1 MVYPDSTVLQLHI
14 VQKQQPRN
22 TRSGKLP
29 FRVCC
34 ACIPLARTFLE
45 CRCLREQALRNS
57 DAPAYPT
64 SRHMDRGIVA
74 SLEGGS
80 RILRSFLD
88 ISCLIE
94 DERGED

>member
-1 MVYPDSTVLQLHI
+1 
-14 VQKQQPRN
+14 
-22 TRSGKLP
+22 
-29 FRVCC
+29 
-34 ACIPLARTFLE
+34 
-45 CRCLREQALRNS
+45 
-57 DAPAYPT
+57 
-64 SRHMDRGIVA
+64 MDRGIVA